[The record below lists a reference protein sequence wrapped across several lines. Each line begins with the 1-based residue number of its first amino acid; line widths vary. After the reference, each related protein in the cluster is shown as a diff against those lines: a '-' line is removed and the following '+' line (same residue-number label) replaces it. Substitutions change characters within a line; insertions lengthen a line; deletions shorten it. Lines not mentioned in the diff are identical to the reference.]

1 LTENNFQTVE
11 DVETEEKAAKEYLE
25 RLQRH
30 RISLVFF
37 AATKQLTLAEITV
50 KLAAGLLFYFVI
62 KLPWDVQY
70 VNNTHFQLNKIHLI

>member
-37 AATKQLTLAEITV
+37 VATKQLIPAEITV
-50 KLAAGLLFYFVI
+50 KLATIFGLLDSLQDTI
-62 KLPWDVQY
+62 KEDSFSSKTVDS
-70 VNNTHFQLNKIHLI
+70 